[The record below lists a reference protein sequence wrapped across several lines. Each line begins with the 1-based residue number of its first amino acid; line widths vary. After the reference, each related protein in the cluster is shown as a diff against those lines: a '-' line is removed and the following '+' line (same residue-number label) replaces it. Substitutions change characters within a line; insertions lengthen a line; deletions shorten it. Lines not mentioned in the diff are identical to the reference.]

1 MSFTCSCAGP
11 QTYREHLEGQKH
23 KKREAATKMA
33 ASVNVTSQNRSGNS
47 LRCQLCDVTCT
58 GNIISSLIILFS
70 ARRIPVTAINL
81 FTVQTPCNSNR
92 TKY

>member
-1 MSFTCSCAGP
+1 MNFFINFVDIHQMQFHSCAGP

-33 ASVNVTSQNRSGNS
+33 ASVAVTSQNRAGNS

-58 GNIISSLIILFS
+58 GI
-70 ARRIPVTAINL
+70 
-81 FTVQTPCNSNR
+81 
-92 TKY
+92 

>member
-1 MSFTCSCAGP
+1 MVLLILWVFHSCAGP

-33 ASVNVTSQNRSGNS
+33 ASVAVTSQNRAGNS

-58 GNIISSLIILFS
+58 GIFMD
-70 ARRIPVTAINL
+70 
-81 FTVQTPCNSNR
+81 FF
-92 TKY
+92 